1 MADFLPLNLARW
13 IEEHRD
19 QLKPPVGNKL
29 IWRERQFTVMIVG
42 GPNVRKDFHINP
54 TEEFF
59 HQIEGDMVLRIMD
72 ENTRRVDIPIREG
85 EIYLLPKLVPHSP
98 QRPENTIGMVVEMER
113 PKDQL
118 DHVRYYC
125 DRCDHVLFDPT
136 FYCTDLGIQLKP
148 LIEQFKRDLAL
159 RTCDQCSY
167 VMEL

>member
-1 MADFLPLNLARW
+1 MADFSPLNLARW

-42 GPNVRKDFHINP
+42 GPNIRKDFHINP

-59 HQIEGDMVLRIMD
+59 YQLEGDMVLRIMD
-72 ENTRRVDIPIREG
+72 ENLKRVDIPIREG

-98 QRPENTIGMVVEMER
+98 QRPEGTIGMVVEMER

-125 DRCDHVLFDPT
+125 DKCDHVLFDPT
-136 FYCTDLGIQLKP
+136 FYCIDLGTQLKP
-148 LIEQFKRDLAL
+148 LIEQFKGDLAL
-159 RTCDQCSY
+159 RTCDQCSH